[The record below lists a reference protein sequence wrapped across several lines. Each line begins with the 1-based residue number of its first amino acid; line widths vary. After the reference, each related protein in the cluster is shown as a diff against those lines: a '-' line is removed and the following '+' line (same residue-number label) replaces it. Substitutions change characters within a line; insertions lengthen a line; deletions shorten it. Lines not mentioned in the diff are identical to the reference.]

1 MKRAFALVQN
11 ALPQCVTRTLRY
23 SDAVT
28 EIAAVHTTAQEAVAA
43 ARDLAAQIQS
53 QIDGPPDALVVFA
66 SSAYD
71 ATTLLRELQ
80 ASVCPRI
87 LVGSSSAG
95 EFAHGN
101 AGVGTASALAI
112 RSADLQFAVGIGHG
126 VSRDGRSAALELVS
140 GFKGLDSDYPHRA
153 ALVMTDALAGHAEA
167 LVEELTL
174 RTSGR
179 YVLAGGGAGD
189 DARFARTYVFV
200 GTEIYA
206 DAAVALEILSAK
218 PIGVGVGHGW
228 EPAGPAMRATEVDG
242 MRLVGLN
249 GQPAI
254 ESFEVHAREQG
265 KAFNLQDP
273 MPYFLHNILGIAT
286 GDGYRLR
293 VPLAVHE
300 DGSITC
306 AAEIPEHAQVH
317 IMNTSNKS
325 ASQAAVRATNRAL
338 AALNGHQPGAALFF
352 DCVATRLRLG
362 DDFAFEL
369 GAVVE
374 RLAPAKMVGC
384 NTYGQIA
391 RAEGQFSGFHNCT
404 AVVLVIAQ

>member
-1 MKRAFALVQN
+1 MTEFAS
-11 ALPQCVTRTLRY
+11 A
-23 SDAVT
+23 
-28 EIAAVHTTAQEAVAA
+28 HTTSGDPSAA
-43 ARDLAAQIQS
+43 ARDLAAQVQG
-53 QIDGPPDALVVFA
+53 QMDGSPDVLLVFA

-71 ATTLLRELQ
+71 TAALLEELQ
-80 ASVCPRI
+80 SSVRPGI

-95 EFAHGN
+95 EFTHGT
-101 AGVGTASALAI
+101 AGVGTASVLAI
-112 RSADLQFAVGIGHG
+112 RSSDLKFAVGIGHG
-126 VSRDGRSAALELVS
+126 VSRDGRTAARELIS
-140 GFKGLDSDYPHRA
+140 GFQGLDSEYPYRA
-153 ALVMTDALAGHAEA
+153 ALVMSDALAGHAEA

-189 DARFARTYVFV
+189 DARFEKTQVFL
-200 GTEIYA
+200 GTEA
-206 DAAVALEILSAK
+206 HSDAAVGLEILSHK

-228 EPAGPAMRATEVDG
+228 EPSGPAMRATEVDG

-249 GQPAI
+249 GQPAVDAF
-254 ESFEVHAREQG
+254 EAHAARDGKSFNHD
-265 KAFNLQDP
+265 DP

-306 AAEIPEHAQVH
+306 AAEIPEHAQVY

-325 ASQAAVRATNRAL
+325 ASQAAARATDRAL
-338 AALNGHQPGAALFF
+338 SSLDGHAPGAALFF

-362 DDFAFEL
+362 DDFAYEIQTVVDRL
-369 GAVVE
+369 GSAQ
-374 RLAPAKMVGC
+374 MVGC
-384 NTYGQIA
+384 NTHGQIA

-404 AVVLVIAQ
+404 AVVLIIAD

>member
-1 MKRAFALVQN
+1 MTVFA
-11 ALPQCVTRTLRY
+11 
-23 SDAVT
+23 
-28 EIAAVHTTAQEAVAA
+28 AAHTSETDPAAA
-43 ARDLAAQIQS
+43 ARDLAAKVQGGMEGS
-53 QIDGPPDALVVFA
+53 PDVLLVFA
-66 SSAYD
+66 SSAFED
-71 ATTLLRELQ
+71 SALLKELQ
-80 ASVCPRI
+80 AAMSPGI

-95 EFAHGN
+95 EFTHGT
-101 AGVGTASALAI
+101 AGVGSVSALAI
-112 RSADLQFAVGIGHG
+112 QSSELKFSVGVGHG
-126 VSRDGRSAALELVS
+126 VSRDGRSAARELVS
-140 GFKGLDSDYPHRA
+140 GFQGIDSDYPHRA
-153 ALVMTDALAGHAEA
+153 ALVITDALAGHAEA

-189 DARFARTYVFV
+189 DAKFAKTHVFL
-200 GTEIYA
+200 GTEA
-206 DAAVALEILSAK
+206 HNDAVVALEILSRK

-228 EPAGPAMRATEVDG
+228 EPASPALRATEVDG

-254 ESFEVHAREQG
+254 DAFEAQAARAG
-265 KAFNLQDP
+265 KTFNHDDP

-293 VPLAVHE
+293 VPLAVHG

-317 IMNTSNKS
+317 IMNTSSES
-325 ASQAAVRATNRAL
+325 ATQAAARATDHAL
-338 AALNGHQPGAALFF
+338 AALEGHAPAAALFF

-362 DDFAFEL
+362 DEFAYEL
-369 GAVVE
+369 GTVVQ
-374 RLAPAKMVGC
+374 RLGAAPMVGC

-404 AVVLVIAQ
+404 AVVLVIAA

>member
-1 MKRAFALVQN
+1 M
-11 ALPQCVTRTLRY
+11 
-23 SDAVT
+23 T
-28 EIAAVHTTAQEAVAA
+28 EFAAVHTTSDEATAA
-43 ARDLAAQIQS
+43 ARDIADQIRGKL
-53 QIDGPPDALVVFA
+53 DGPPDALLVFA

-71 ATTLLRELQ
+71 SAALLEELQ
-80 ASVCPRI
+80 ASLTPGI
-87 LVGSSSAG
+87 MVGSSSAG
-95 EFAHGN
+95 EFTHGT
-101 AGVGTASALAI
+101 AGIGTASALAI
-112 RSADLQFAVGIGHG
+112 RSPDLKFAVGIGHG
-126 VSRDGRSAALELVS
+126 VSLDGRSAARDLLS
-140 GFKGLDSDYPHRA
+140 GFQGLDSEFPYRA
-153 ALVMTDALAGHAEA
+153 ALVMSDALAGHAEA

-189 DARFARTYVFV
+189 DARFAKTHVFL
-200 GTEIYA
+200 GTEA
-206 DAAVALEILSAK
+206 HSDAAVGLEILSHK

-228 EPAGPAMRATEVDG
+228 EPAGPALRATEVDG

-254 ESFEVHAREQG
+254 DAFDAQAAQQG
-265 KAFNLQDP
+265 KSFNHDDP

-325 ASQAAVRATNRAL
+325 ASQAAARATDHAL
-338 AALNGHQPGAALFF
+338 ASLGGHAPGAALFF

-362 DDFAFEL
+362 DDFTYEL
-369 GAVVE
+369 GTVVG
-374 RLAPAKMVGC
+374 RLGPAQMVGC

-404 AVVLVIAQ
+404 AVVLIIAD

>member
-1 MKRAFALVQN
+1 M
-11 ALPQCVTRTLRY
+11 
-23 SDAVT
+23 T
-28 EIAAVHTTAQEAVAA
+28 EFAAVHTDATDAA
-43 ARDLAAQIQS
+43 AAGRDLADQILAKM
-53 QIDGPPDALVVFA
+53 DGPPDALLVFA

-71 ATTLLRELQ
+71 SVALLQ
-80 ASVCPRI
+80 ALQAAVAPGI

-95 EFAHGN
+95 EFTHGN
-101 AGVGTASALAI
+101 AGVGSASALAI
-112 RSADLQFAVGIGHG
+112 RSDDLKFAVGIGHG
-126 VSRDGRSAALELVS
+126 VSRDGRGAAREMIS
-140 GFKGLDSDYPHRA
+140 GFEGLDSEYPYRA
-153 ALVMTDALAGHAEA
+153 ALVMSDALAGHAEA

-189 DARFARTYVFV
+189 DARFARTHVFL
-200 GTEIYA
+200 GTEA
-206 DAAVALEILSAK
+206 HNDAAVGLEILSHK

-254 ESFEVHAREQG
+254 DAFEAHASRSG
-265 KAFNLQDP
+265 KAFRHDDP

-286 GDGYRLR
+286 GDDYRLR

-317 IMNTSNKS
+317 IMKTSSQS
-325 ASQAAVRATNRAL
+325 ATQAAARATDHAL
-338 AALNGHQPGAALFF
+338 AALAGHAPGAALFF

-362 DDFAFEL
+362 DDFAYEL
-369 GAVVE
+369 GTVVE
-374 RLAPAKMVGC
+374 RLGPAQMVGC

-404 AVVLVIAQ
+404 AVVLVIAD

>member
-1 MKRAFALVQN
+1 MTQFV
-11 ALPQCVTRTLRY
+11 
-23 SDAVT
+23 
-28 EIAAVHTTAQEAVAA
+28 AVHTIAKDSAGAA
-43 ARDLAAQIQS
+43 EDLAAQILS
-53 QIDGPPDALVVFA
+53 QMDGPPDALVVFA

-71 ATTLLRELQ
+71 STVLLRELQ
-80 ASVCPRI
+80 ASVNPGI

-95 EFAHGN
+95 EFTHAS

-112 RSADLQFAVGIGHG
+112 RSADLKFAVGIGHG
-126 VSRDGRSAALELVS
+126 VSKDGRSAARELVS
-140 GFKGLDSDYPHRA
+140 GFQGLDSNYPHRA
-153 ALVMTDALAGHAEA
+153 ALVMSDALAGHAEA

-174 RTSGR
+174 RTAGR
-179 YVLAGGGAGD
+179 YVLAGGGSGD
-189 DARFARTYVFV
+189 DARFAKTHVFL
-200 GTEIYA
+200 GKEA
-206 DAAVALEILSAK
+206 HNDAAVALEILSRK

-228 EPAGPAMRATEVDG
+228 EPASAAMRATEVDG

-254 ESFEVHAREQG
+254 DAFDAHAREQN
-265 KAFNLQDP
+265 KVFNHDDP
-273 MPYFLHNILGIAT
+273 LPYFLHNILGIAT

-306 AAEIPEHAQVH
+306 AAEIPEQSRVH
-317 IMNTSNKS
+317 IMNTSSKS
-325 ASQAAVRATNRAL
+325 ASQAAARATERAL
-338 AALNGHQPGAALFF
+338 TALDGHEPAAALFF

-362 DDFAFEL
+362 EDFAYEL
-369 GAVVE
+369 GTVVD
-374 RLAPAKMVGC
+374 RLGPAQMVGC

-404 AVVLVIAQ
+404 AVVLVIAD

>member
-1 MKRAFALVQN
+1 M
-11 ALPQCVTRTLRY
+11 
-23 SDAVT
+23 T
-28 EIAAVHTTAQEAVAA
+28 EVSAVHTNVQDALQA
-43 ARDLAAQIQS
+43 ARDLATQINAS
-53 QIDGPPDALVVFA
+53 MDGPPDALILFA

-71 ATTLLRELQ
+71 AHALLTALNDL
-80 ASVCPRI
+80 VKPGI

-95 EFAHGN
+95 EFTHAS
-101 AGVGTASALAI
+101 AGVGSASALAI
-112 RSADLQFAVGIGHG
+112 RSSELKFAVGVGHG
-126 VSRDGRSAALELVS
+126 VSLDGRNAAREVVS
-140 GFKGLDSDYPHRA
+140 GFQGLDSDYPHRA
-153 ALVMTDALAGHAEA
+153 ALVMSDALAGHADA

-189 DARFARTYVFV
+189 DAHFAETRVFH
-200 GTEIYA
+200 GTHAYT
-206 DAAVALEILSAK
+206 DAAVALEILSHK

-228 EPAGPAMRATEVDG
+228 EPTSAAMRATEVDG
-242 MRLVGLN
+242 MRLIGLN
-249 GQPAI
+249 GLPAI
-254 ESFEVHAREQG
+254 EAFEAHAKSQG
-265 KAFNLQDP
+265 KAFNPDDP

-306 AAEIPEHAQVH
+306 AAEIPEHARVH
-317 IMNTSNKS
+317 IMNTSGES
-325 ASQAAVRATNRAL
+325 ASQAAARATNNAISAL
-338 AALNGHQPGAALFF
+338 HGQPPSAALFF

-362 DDFAFEL
+362 DAFAYEL
-369 GAVVE
+369 STVVE
-374 RLAPAKMVGC
+374 QLGEAKMVGC

-404 AVVLVIAQ
+404 AVVLVIAD

>member
-1 MKRAFALVQN
+1 MTQFA
-11 ALPQCVTRTLRY
+11 
-23 SDAVT
+23 
-28 EIAAVHTTAQEAVAA
+28 AAHTTQTDPTAA
-43 ARDLAAQIQS
+43 AHDLAGKVREQL
-53 QIDGPPDALVVFA
+53 DGTPDVLLVFA
-66 SSAYD
+66 SSEYD
-71 ATTLLRELQ
+71 DRALLRALQ
-80 ASVCPRI
+80 AEVAPGL

-95 EFAHGN
+95 EFTHGT
-101 AGVGTASALAI
+101 AGVGTVSALAI
-112 RSADLQFAVGIGHG
+112 RSSEMKFAATVGHQ
-126 VSRDGRSAALELVS
+126 VSRDGRGAARELVS
-140 GFKGLDSDYPHRA
+140 GFHGLDSDYPYRA
-153 ALVMTDALAGHAEA
+153 ALVITDALAGHAEA

-189 DARFARTYVFV
+189 DARFAKTHVFL
-200 GTEIYA
+200 GTEA
-206 DAAVALEILSAK
+206 HNDAAVALEILSHK

-228 EPAGPAMRATEVDG
+228 QPASPPMRATEVDG

-254 ESFEVHAREQG
+254 DAFEAQADLDGKSFNHD
-265 KAFNLQDP
+265 DP

-286 GDGYRLR
+286 GEGYRLR

-317 IMNTSNKS
+317 IMKTTSES
-325 ASQAAVRATNRAL
+325 ASQAAAQATDHAL
-338 AALNGHQPGAALFF
+338 AALDGHSPGAALFF

-362 DDFAFEL
+362 DDFAYEL
-369 GAVVE
+369 ETVTA
-374 RLAPAKMVGC
+374 RLGPAQMVGC

-404 AVVLVIAQ
+404 AVVLVIAA

>member
-1 MKRAFALVQN
+1 MTDF
-11 ALPQCVTRTLRY
+11 
-23 SDAVT
+23 
-28 EIAAVHTTAQEAVAA
+28 AAVHTAATDAA
-43 ARDLAAQIQS
+43 AAGRDLADQILAK
-53 QIDGPPDALVVFA
+53 IDGPPDVLLVFA

-71 ATTLLRELQ
+71 SVALLEALQ
-80 ASVCPRI
+80 AAVAPGI

-95 EFAHGN
+95 EFTHGN
-101 AGVGTASALAI
+101 AGVGSASALAI
-112 RSADLQFAVGIGHG
+112 RSPDLKFAVGIGHG
-126 VSRDGRSAALELVS
+126 VSRDGRSAARDMLS
-140 GFKGLDSDYPHRA
+140 GFEGLDSEYPYRA
-153 ALVMTDALAGHAEA
+153 ALVMSDALAGHAEA

-189 DARFARTYVFV
+189 DAQFARTHVFL
-200 GTEIYA
+200 GTEA
-206 DAAVALEILSAK
+206 HNDAAVGLEILSHK

-242 MRLVGLN
+242 MRLIGLN

-254 ESFEVHAREQG
+254 DAFEAHAARSGKSFNQD
-265 KAFNLQDP
+265 DP

-325 ASQAAVRATNRAL
+325 AAQAAARATDHAL
-338 AALNGHQPGAALFF
+338 AALGGQAPGAALFF

-362 DDFAFEL
+362 DGFAYEL
-369 GAVVE
+369 GTVVE
-374 RLAPAKMVGC
+374 RLGPAQMVGC

-404 AVVLVIAQ
+404 AVVLVIAD

>member
-1 MKRAFALVQN
+1 M
-11 ALPQCVTRTLRY
+11 
-23 SDAVT
+23 T
-28 EIAAVHTTAQEAVAA
+28 EFAAVHTTAREAA
-43 ARDLAAQIQS
+43 AAGQDLAAQIKAKM
-53 QIDGPPDALVVFA
+53 DGTPDVLLLFA
-66 SSAYD
+66 SSSYD
-71 ATTLLRELQ
+71 NVALLQ
-80 ASVCPRI
+80 ALQDAVAPGI

-95 EFAHGN
+95 EFTHGT
-101 AGVGTASALAI
+101 AGVGSASALAI
-112 RSADLQFAVGIGHG
+112 RSTDLKFAVGIGHG
-126 VSRDGRSAALELVS
+126 VSRDGRTAAREMIS
-140 GFKGLDSDYPHRA
+140 GFEGLDGEHPYRA
-153 ALVMTDALAGHAEA
+153 ALVMSDALAGHAEA

-179 YVLAGGGAGD
+179 YVLAGGGSGD
-189 DARFARTYVFV
+189 DAQFAKTHVFL
-200 GTEIYA
+200 GTEA
-206 DAAVALEILSAK
+206 HNDAAVGLEILSDK

-242 MRLVGLN
+242 MRLIGLN

-254 ESFEVHAREQG
+254 DAFEAQAERDG
-265 KAFNLQDP
+265 KTFNHDDP

-317 IMNTSNKS
+317 IMRTSSES
-325 ASQAAVRATNRAL
+325 ATQAAARATDHAL
-338 AALNGHQPGAALFF
+338 AALGEHAPAAALFF

-362 DDFAFEL
+362 DDFAYEL
-369 GAVVE
+369 GTVAE
-374 RLAPAKMVGC
+374 RLGPAQMVGC

-404 AVVLVIAQ
+404 AVVLVIAD

>member
-1 MKRAFALVQN
+1 MLVPN
-11 ALPQCVTRTLRY
+11 HESVTMTQ
-23 SDAVT
+23 V
-28 EIAAVHTTAQEAVAA
+28 AAVHTSVQDATAA
-43 ARDLAAQIQS
+43 ARDLAAQIQGHM
-53 QIDGPPDALVVFA
+53 DAPPDALVVFA

-71 ATTLLRELQ
+71 PATLLREIQ
-80 ASVCPRI
+80 ASVKPGI

-95 EFAHGN
+95 EFTHAK
-101 AGVGTASALAI
+101 AGTGTVSALAI
-112 RSADLQFAVGIGHG
+112 RSDDLKFAVGIGHG
-126 VSRDGRSAALELVS
+126 VSQDGRSAARELVS
-140 GFKGLDSDYPHRA
+140 SFEGLDSDYPYRA
-153 ALVMTDALAGHAEA
+153 ALVMSDALAGHADA

-174 RTSGR
+174 RTAGR
-179 YVLAGGGAGD
+179 YVLAGGGSGD
-189 DARFARTYVFV
+189 DARFAKTHVFL
-200 GTEIYA
+200 GSEAHT
-206 DAAVALEILSAK
+206 DAAVALEILSNK

-228 EPAGPAMRATEVDG
+228 EPASQAMRATEVDG

-254 ESFEVHAREQG
+254 EAFEAHAREQG
-265 KAFNLQDP
+265 KAFNHGDP

-306 AAEIPEHAQVH
+306 AAEIPEHARVH

-325 ASQAAVRATNRAL
+325 ASQAAARAANNAL
-338 AALNGHQPGAALFF
+338 AALNGHEAGAALFF

-362 DDFAFEL
+362 EDFAYEL
-369 GAVVE
+369 GTVVE
-374 RLAPAKMVGC
+374 RLGEAKMVGC

-404 AVVLVIAQ
+404 AVVLVIAD

>member
-1 MKRAFALVQN
+1 MTQFAS
-11 ALPQCVTRTLRY
+11 A
-23 SDAVT
+23 
-28 EIAAVHTTAQEAVAA
+28 HTTQTDPIAA
-43 ARDLAAQIQS
+43 ARDLAGQIQP
-53 QIDGPPDALVVFA
+53 QLEGAPDVLLVFA

-71 ATTLLRELQ
+71 DRALLRELQ
-80 ASVCPRI
+80 AAVAPGI

-95 EFAHGN
+95 EFTHGT
-101 AGVGTASALAI
+101 AGVGTVSALAI
-112 RSADLQFAVGIGHG
+112 RSSELKFSASIGHG
-126 VSRDGRSAALELVS
+126 VSQDGRGAARALVA
-140 GFKGLDSDYPHRA
+140 GFQGLDSDYPHRA
-153 ALVMTDALAGHAEA
+153 ALVITDALAGHAEA

-189 DARFARTYVFV
+189 DARFEKTHVYLGA
-200 GTEIYA
+200 EA
-206 DAAVALEILSAK
+206 HNDAAVALEILSHK

-228 EPAGPAMRATEVDG
+228 QPASPPMRATEVDG
-242 MRLVGLN
+242 MRLIGLN

-254 ESFEVHAREQG
+254 DAFEAQAARDG
-265 KAFNLQDP
+265 ATFNHEDP

-317 IMNTSNKS
+317 IMKTTNES
-325 ASQAAVRATNRAL
+325 ASQAAAQATDHAL
-338 AALNGHQPGAALFF
+338 AALADHAPGAALFF

-362 DDFAFEL
+362 DQFAYEL
-369 GAVVE
+369 GTVVE
-374 RLAPAKMVGC
+374 RLGPAKMVGC

-404 AVVLVIAQ
+404 AVVLVIAA

>member
-1 MKRAFALVQN
+1 M
-11 ALPQCVTRTLRY
+11 
-23 SDAVT
+23 T
-28 EIAAVHTTAQEAVAA
+28 EFAAVHTTAREAA
-43 ARDLAAQIQS
+43 AAGQDLAAQIKAKM
-53 QIDGPPDALVVFA
+53 DGTPDVLLLFA
-66 SSAYD
+66 SSSYD
-71 ATTLLRELQ
+71 NVALLQ
-80 ASVCPRI
+80 ALQDAVAPGI

-95 EFAHGN
+95 EFTHGT
-101 AGVGTASALAI
+101 AGVGSASALAI
-112 RSADLQFAVGIGHG
+112 RSTDLKFAVGIGHG
-126 VSRDGRSAALELVS
+126 VSRDGRTAAREMIS
-140 GFKGLDSDYPHRA
+140 GFEGLDGEHPYRA
-153 ALVMTDALAGHAEA
+153 ALVMSDALAGHAEA

-179 YVLAGGGAGD
+179 YVLAGGGSGD
-189 DARFARTYVFV
+189 DAQFAKTHVFL
-200 GTEIYA
+200 GTEA
-206 DAAVALEILSAK
+206 HNDAAVGLEILSSK

-242 MRLVGLN
+242 MRLIGLN

-254 ESFEVHAREQG
+254 DAFEAQAERDG
-265 KAFNLQDP
+265 KTFNHDDP

-317 IMNTSNKS
+317 IMRTSSES
-325 ASQAAVRATNRAL
+325 ATQAAARATDHAL
-338 AALNGHQPGAALFF
+338 AALGEHAPAAALFF

-362 DDFAFEL
+362 DDFAYEL
-369 GAVVE
+369 GTVAE
-374 RLAPAKMVGC
+374 RLGPAQMVGC

-404 AVVLVIAQ
+404 AVVLVIAD

>member
-1 MKRAFALVQN
+1 M
-11 ALPQCVTRTLRY
+11 
-23 SDAVT
+23 T
-28 EIAAVHTTAQEAVAA
+28 EFAAVHTTAREASAA
-43 ARDLAAQIQS
+43 GRDLAAQIRAKM
-53 QIDGPPDALVVFA
+53 DGTPDVLLVFA

-71 ATTLLRELQ
+71 NVALLRALQ
-80 ASVCPRI
+80 DSVSPGI

-95 EFAHGN
+95 EFTHGT
-101 AGVGTASALAI
+101 AGVGSASALAI
-112 RSADLQFAVGIGHG
+112 RSTDLKFAVGIGHG
-126 VSRDGRSAALELVS
+126 VSRDGRAAAREMIS
-140 GFKGLDSDYPHRA
+140 GFEGLDGEHPYRA
-153 ALVMTDALAGHAEA
+153 ALVMSDALAGHAEA

-189 DARFARTYVFV
+189 DARFAKTHVFL
-200 GTEIYA
+200 GTEA
-206 DAAVALEILSAK
+206 HSDAAVGLEILSHK

-228 EPAGPAMRATEVDG
+228 EPASPAMRATEVDG
-242 MRLVGLN
+242 MRLIGLN

-254 ESFEVHAREQG
+254 DAFEAHAERDG
-265 KAFNLQDP
+265 KTFNHDDP
-273 MPYFLHNILGIAT
+273 MPYFLHNILGINT

-317 IMNTSNKS
+317 IMKTSSES
-325 ASQAAVRATNRAL
+325 ATQAAARATDHAL
-338 AALNGHQPGAALFF
+338 TALGEHAPGAALFF

-362 DDFAFEL
+362 DDFAYEL
-369 GAVVE
+369 GTVAE
-374 RLAPAKMVGC
+374 RLGPAQMVGC

-404 AVVLVIAQ
+404 AVVLVIAD

>member
-1 MKRAFALVQN
+1 M
-11 ALPQCVTRTLRY
+11 
-23 SDAVT
+23 T
-28 EIAAVHTTAQEAVAA
+28 EVAAGHTSAKDPAVAVKE
-43 ARDLAAQIQS
+43 LAAQIREQM
-53 QIDGPPDALVVFA
+53 QGPPDALVVFA
-66 SSAYD
+66 SSDYD
-71 ATTLLRELQ
+71 APALLRGLQ
-80 ASVCPRI
+80 AEINPGF

-95 EFAHGN
+95 EFAHGS
-101 AGVGTASALAI
+101 AGVGSASALAI
-112 RSADLQFAVGIGHG
+112 RSGEMKFSVGIGHG
-126 VSRDGRSAALELVS
+126 VSRDGRTAARELVS
-140 GFKGLDSDYPHRA
+140 AFQGIEGEYPYRA
-153 ALVMTDALAGHAEA
+153 ALVMSDALAGHAEA

-189 DARFARTYVFV
+189 DARFAQTHVFL
-200 GTEIYA
+200 GTEVHT
-206 DAAVALEILSAK
+206 DAAVALEILSHK

-228 EPAGPAMRATEVDG
+228 EPASPAMRATEVDG

-254 ESFEVHAREQG
+254 EAFHAHAAEQG
-265 KAFNLQDP
+265 KPFNDDDP

-300 DGSITC
+300 DGSVTC

-317 IMNTSNKS
+317 IMRTTNAS
-325 ASQAAVRATNRAL
+325 AALSAARATDHAL
-338 AALNGHQPGAALFF
+338 AALGGHAPAAALFF

-362 DDFAFEL
+362 EDFADEL
-369 GAVVE
+369 DTV
-374 RLAPAKMVGC
+374 LARMEPAKMVGC

-404 AVVLVIAQ
+404 AVVLVLPD

>member
-1 MKRAFALVQN
+1 
-11 ALPQCVTRTLRY
+11 
-23 SDAVT
+23 
-28 EIAAVHTTAQEAVAA
+28 H
-43 ARDLAAQIQS
+43 
-53 QIDGPPDALVVFA
+53 
-66 SSAYD
+66 
-71 ATTLLRELQ
+71 
-80 ASVCPRI
+80 
-87 LVGSSSAG
+87 
-95 EFAHGN
+95 
-101 AGVGTASALAI
+101 
-112 RSADLQFAVGIGHG
+112 
-126 VSRDGRSAALELVS
+126 
-140 GFKGLDSDYPHRA
+140 
-153 ALVMTDALAGHAEA
+153 
-167 LVEELTL
+167 
-174 RTSGR
+174 
-179 YVLAGGGAGD
+179 
-189 DARFARTYVFV
+189 
-200 GTEIYA
+200 
-206 DAAVALEILSAK
+206 K

-228 EPAGPAMRATEVDG
+228 EPASPAMRATEVDG

-254 ESFEVHAREQG
+254 EAFDAHAREQG
-265 KAFNLQDP
+265 TAFNQDDP

-306 AAEIPEHAQVH
+306 AAEIPEHARVH

-325 ASQAAVRATNRAL
+325 ASQAAARATDRAL
-338 AALNGHQPGAALFF
+338 ATLNGHKPAAALFF

-369 GAVVE
+369 DTVVD
-374 RLAPAKMVGC
+374 RLGPAKMVGC

>member
-1 MKRAFALVQN
+1 MTQFA
-11 ALPQCVTRTLRY
+11 
-23 SDAVT
+23 
-28 EIAAVHTTAQEAVAA
+28 AAHSAETDPTVA
-43 ARDLAAQIQS
+43 ARDIASKIQS
-53 QIDGPPDALVVFA
+53 QMAGSPDVLLVFA
-66 SSAYD
+66 SSGYD
-71 ATTLLRELQ
+71 DRALLRALQ
-80 ASVCPRI
+80 ASVAPGI

-95 EFAHGN
+95 EFTHGT
-101 AGVGTASALAI
+101 AGVGTVSALAI
-112 RSADLQFAVGIGHG
+112 RSGELKFSASLGHR
-126 VSRDGRSAALELVS
+126 VSQDGRGAARELVAS
-140 GFKGLDSDYPHRA
+140 FQGLDSDYPHRA
-153 ALVMTDALAGHAEA
+153 ALVITDALAGHAEA

-189 DARFARTYVFV
+189 DAKFAKTHVFL
-200 GTEIYA
+200 GTEVHN
-206 DAAVALEILSAK
+206 DAAVALEMLSHK

-228 EPAGPAMRATEVDG
+228 QPASPPMRATEVDG
-242 MRLVGLN
+242 MRLIGLN

-254 ESFEVHAREQG
+254 DAFEAQAQRDGKSFNHA
-265 KAFNLQDP
+265 DP

-317 IMNTSNKS
+317 IMKTTNES
-325 ASQAAVRATNRAL
+325 ASQAAARATDHAL
-338 AALNGHQPGAALFF
+338 AALGGHQPGAALFF

-362 DDFAFEL
+362 DDFAYEL
-369 GAVVE
+369 GTVVE
-374 RLAPAKMVGC
+374 RLGPAQMVGC

-404 AVVLVIAQ
+404 AVVLVIAA

>member
-1 MKRAFALVQN
+1 MTTV
-11 ALPQCVTRTLRY
+11 
-23 SDAVT
+23 
-28 EIAAVHTTAQEAVAA
+28 AAVHTTAQDAA
-43 ARDLAAQIQS
+43 SAAKDLATQIQG
-53 QIDGPPDALVVFA
+53 QLDGPPDALVLFA
-66 SSAYD
+66 SSAFDYGI
-71 ATTLLRELQ
+71 LLRELQ
-80 ASVCPRI
+80 ETLRPGI

-95 EFAHGN
+95 EFTHGN

-112 RSADLQFAVGIGHG
+112 RSSDLKFAVGIGHG
-126 VSRDGRSAALELVS
+126 VSRDGRAAARELVS
-140 GFKGLDSDYPHRA
+140 GFQGLDSEYPHRA
-153 ALVMTDALAGHAEA
+153 ALVMSDALAGHAEA

-189 DARFARTYVFV
+189 DARFAKTHVFL
-200 GTEIYA
+200 GTEA
-206 DAAVALEILSAK
+206 HTDAAVALELLSHK

-228 EPAGPAMRATEVDG
+228 EPASTAMRATEVDG
-242 MRLVGLN
+242 MRLIGLN

-254 ESFEVHAREQG
+254 EAFDAHARENG
-265 KAFNLQDP
+265 KEFNHDDP

-306 AAEIPEHAQVH
+306 AAEIPEHARVH
-317 IMNTSNKS
+317 IMKTSNAS
-325 ASQAAVRATNRAL
+325 ATMAAAHATDRAL
-338 AALNGHQPGAALFF
+338 AALEGHAPGAALFF

-362 DDFAFEL
+362 DEFAYEL
-369 GAVVE
+369 GSVVE
-374 RLAPAKMVGC
+374 RLGGAKMVGC

-404 AVVLVIAQ
+404 AVVLVIAD

>member
-1 MKRAFALVQN
+1 MTTV
-11 ALPQCVTRTLRY
+11 
-23 SDAVT
+23 
-28 EIAAVHTTAQEAVAA
+28 AAVHTTAQDAA
-43 ARDLAAQIQS
+43 SAAKDLATQIQS
-53 QIDGPPDALVVFA
+53 QLDGPPDALVLFA
-66 SSAYD
+66 SSAFDYGI
-71 ATTLLRELQ
+71 LLRELQ
-80 ASVCPRI
+80 ETLRPGI

-95 EFAHGN
+95 EFTHGN

-112 RSADLQFAVGIGHG
+112 RSSDLKFAVGIGHG
-126 VSRDGRSAALELVS
+126 VSRDGRAAARELVS
-140 GFKGLDSDYPHRA
+140 GFQGLDSEYPHRA
-153 ALVMTDALAGHAEA
+153 ALVMSDALAGHAEA

-189 DARFARTYVFV
+189 DARFAKTHVFL
-200 GTEIYA
+200 GTEA
-206 DAAVALEILSAK
+206 HTDAAVALELLSHK
-218 PIGVGVGHGW
+218 PIAVGVGHGW
-228 EPAGPAMRATEVDG
+228 EPSSAALRATEVDG
-242 MRLVGLN
+242 MRLIGLN

-254 ESFEVHAREQG
+254 EAFDAHAREHG
-265 KAFNLQDP
+265 KAFNHDDP

-306 AAEIPEHAQVH
+306 AAEIPEHARVH
-317 IMNTSNKS
+317 IMQTSNAS
-325 ASQAAVRATNRAL
+325 ASLAAAHATDRAL
-338 AALNGHQPGAALFF
+338 AALDGHAPGAALFF

-369 GAVVE
+369 GTVVE
-374 RLAPAKMVGC
+374 RLGGAQMVGC

-404 AVVLVIAQ
+404 AVVLVIAD

>member
-1 MKRAFALVQN
+1 MTDF
-11 ALPQCVTRTLRY
+11 
-23 SDAVT
+23 S
-28 EIAAVHTTAQEAVAA
+28 AVHTNAQDSREA
-43 ARDLAAQIQS
+43 ARDLAAQIKTHM
-53 QIDGPPDALVVFA
+53 DEAPDVLVLFA

-71 ATTLLRELQ
+71 TNALLKELNDL
-80 ASVCPRI
+80 VKPGI

-95 EFAHGN
+95 EFTHAS
-101 AGVGTASALAI
+101 AGIGSASALAI
-112 RSADLQFAVGIGHG
+112 RSSELKFAVGVGHG
-126 VSRDGRSAALELVS
+126 VSLDGRSAAREVVS
-140 GFKGLDSDYPHRA
+140 GFQGLDSDYPHRA
-153 ALVMTDALAGHAEA
+153 ALVMSDALAGHADA

-189 DARFARTYVFV
+189 DARFAETHVFY
-200 GTEIYA
+200 GTDAYT
-206 DAAVALEILSAK
+206 DAAVALEILSHK

-228 EPAGPAMRATEVDG
+228 EPASDVMRATEVDG

-249 GQPAI
+249 GMPAI
-254 ESFEVHAREQG
+254 EAFDAHAKLQG
-265 KAFNLQDP
+265 KAFNPDDP

-306 AAEIPEHAQVH
+306 AAEIPEHARVH
-317 IMNTSNKS
+317 IMNTSSES
-325 ASQAAVRATNRAL
+325 ASQAAARATANAM
-338 AALNGHQPGAALFF
+338 AALDGRPPSAALFF

-362 DDFAFEL
+362 DAFAYEL
-369 GAVVE
+369 STVVDQLGE
-374 RLAPAKMVGC
+374 AKMVGC

-404 AVVLVIAQ
+404 AVVLVIAN